1 MPTKNPPSE
10 AEKVFQQLKKI
21 GLIAE
26 VYDQEI
32 NKKVFML
39 TPKGAEWFTFLSKVY
54 GKAPKSQKKEKK
66 FSPEKGWNYW
76 INLVMNK
83 IIDVMEAIAKFGRS
97 IDKSTGGKPKKQGD
111 MFKF

>member
-1 MPTKNPPSE
+1 MSDV
-10 AEKVFQQLKKI
+10 EKVFKQLKKA
-21 GLIAE
+21 GLIVE
-26 VYDQEI
+26 VYDQET

-54 GKAPKSQKKEKK
+54 GKSPKKEKK
-66 FSPEKGWNYW
+66 FRSPEKGWNYW